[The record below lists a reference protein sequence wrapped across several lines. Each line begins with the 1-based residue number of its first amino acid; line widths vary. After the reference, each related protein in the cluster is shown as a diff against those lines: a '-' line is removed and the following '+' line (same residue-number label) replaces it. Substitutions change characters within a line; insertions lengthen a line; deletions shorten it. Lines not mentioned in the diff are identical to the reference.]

1 MIEDFKKYKFFYV
14 NGCSFTEGGGLE
26 GPELNSKSV
35 VPLYK
40 EKYGVTWNSRN
51 EVNYGK
57 RLEEIIGIKCINDSK
72 SGAGVDRVIRTTYDF
87 IFDNWKDK
95 DKFFIILEK
104 PNSSR
109 SDVFY
114 NKNKKYYIVNC
125 SAQKDKNFKFENATI
140 EYYNKKYEENLEDL
154 EIFKNWFKNHYDFQ
168 EKILQDEKSFLGL
181 YSFCKLHSIKLFIM
195 QPNNFIFV
203 DCFDEKDIIKFSGKE
218 NTGSIYEWCCENKMT
233 IKDELNGL
241 SNDGHPGYFGHIEY
255 AKELSKFLQKKESKK
270 LI

>member
-1 MIEDFKKYKFFYV
+1 MTRYVVLWIHGKTNDMIEDFKKYKFFYV

-26 GPELNSKSV
+26 GSELNSKSV

-104 PNSSR
+104 PDSSR

-125 SAQKDKNFKFENATI
+125 SAQKNKNFKF
-140 EYYNKKYEENLEDL
+140 LCL
-154 EIFKNWFKNHYDFQ
+154 
-168 EKILQDEKSFLGL
+168 
-181 YSFCKLHSIKLFIM
+181 M
-195 QPNNFIFV
+195 
-203 DCFDEKDIIKFSGKE
+203 
-218 NTGSIYEWCCENKMT
+218 
-233 IKDELNGL
+233 
-241 SNDGHPGYFGHIEY
+241 
-255 AKELSKFLQKKESKK
+255 
-270 LI
+270 